1 MQTNNSKE
9 KVRQLQ
15 NKLYLTAKKCDS
27 RRFHALYDKV
37 YRDDVL
43 FEAWKRVKANKGSSG
58 VDGIGIEDIEEM
70 GIEKYLSEIKSEL
83 MDGKYKPSP
92 VKRVMIPKPDGSERP
107 LGIPTVKD
115 RIVQMA
121 TKIAIEP
128 VFEAD
133 FRDCSYGFRPKR
145 SAKQAL
151 EVIRKACNNKG
162 YYVVDADIEKFFD
175 NVNQDKLMKLVEQ
188 RISDRRILKLIRQW
202 LVSGVLYGNVLTI
215 SELGTSQGSVIS
227 PLLANI
233 YLNTLDRLWEKY
245 GLTHGILVRY
255 ADDTVIIC
263 KNKKSANHALN
274 LLQYIMAKLDLKL
287 HPVKTKIVSMWDG
300 KEGFDFLGMHH
311 RRMTTETSKG
321 QLYKETYQYPSRKA
335 MKKMKTEIKKIL
347 EALPRILPNMDKE
360 ISQNLKLILKKRGID
375 IHTAAAVQ
383 GVETEGDQYVCKYIE
398 KEKEQSAISQYV
410 LCAVGR
416 CPNTDGLFSEDATP
430 EMNRG
435 RVVVNEKFET
445 SIPGVYAI
453 GDLIFGAQLA
463 HTASAQGIQVAE
475 QLAGKEVSVDVNVVP
490 GCVYTDPEIA
500 SVGITEDEAKEKGIA
515 VKVGK
520 FIMSAN
526 GKSLIIKE
534 ERGFIKIVAEEES
547 GVIVGAQMMCARA
560 TDMISEFVTAVANNM
575 TVSQLLKGMRAHP
588 TYNEG
593 IGEALEELEGGAI
606 HVMPKKKIIFY
617 NFEEEEHIWEVFLIF

>member
-133 FRDCSYGFRPKR
+133 FRECSYGFRPKR

-151 EVIRKACNNKG
+151 EVVRKACNNKG

-188 RISDRRILKLIRQW
+188 RISDRRILKLIKQW

-215 SELGTSQGSVIS
+215 SELGTRQGSVIS

-233 YLNTLDRLWEKY
+233 YLNTLDRLWE
-245 GLTHGILVRY
+245 
-255 ADDTVIIC
+255 
-263 KNKKSANHALN
+263 
-274 LLQYIMAKLDLKL
+274 
-287 HPVKTKIVSMWDG
+287 
-300 KEGFDFLGMHH
+300 
-311 RRMTTETSKG
+311 
-321 QLYKETYQYPSRKA
+321 TYQYPSRKA
-335 MKKMKTEIKKIL
+335 MKKMKAEVKRNVNRRSLLVAKEEDLIKNLNPKITGWKNYYSTKRN
-347 EALPRILPNMDKE
+347 EKWMQALDWYIICTFTRWYNKKHQRRNRMSKVGFVRNSIYEKG
-360 ISQNLKLILKKRGID
+360 LKK
-375 IHTAAAVQ
+375 
-383 GVETEGDQYVCKYIE
+383 
-398 KEKEQSAISQYV
+398 
-410 LCAVGR
+410 
-416 CPNTDGLFSEDATP
+416 
-430 EMNRG
+430 M
-435 RVVVNEKFET
+435 
-445 SIPGVYAI
+445 
-453 GDLIFGAQLA
+453 
-463 HTASAQGIQVAE
+463 
-475 QLAGKEVSVDVNVVP
+475 
-490 GCVYTDPEIA
+490 
-500 SVGITEDEAKEKGIA
+500 
-515 VKVGK
+515 
-520 FIMSAN
+520 
-526 GKSLIIKE
+526 
-534 ERGFIKIVAEEES
+534 
-547 GVIVGAQMMCARA
+547 ARA
-560 TDMISEFVTAVANNM
+560 
-575 TVSQLLKGMRAHP
+575 
-588 TYNEG
+588 
-593 IGEALEELEGGAI
+593 
-606 HVMPKKKIIFY
+606 
-617 NFEEEEHIWEVFLIF
+617 

>member
-58 VDGIGIEDIEEM
+58 VDGIKIEDVETM

-83 MDGKYKPSP
+83 MNGKYKPSP

-215 SELGTSQGSVIS
+215 SELGTNQGSVIS

-274 LLQYIMAKLDLKL
+274 LLQYIMAKLDLKI

>member
-37 YRDDVL
+37 YRDDIL

-58 VDGIGIEDIEEM
+58 VDGIKIEDVEAM

-83 MDGKYKPSP
+83 MNGKYKPSP

-215 SELGTSQGSVIS
+215 SELGTNQGSVIS

-274 LLQYIMAKLDLKL
+274 LLQYIMAKLDLKI

-321 QLYKETYQYPSRKA
+321 QLYEETYQYPSRKA